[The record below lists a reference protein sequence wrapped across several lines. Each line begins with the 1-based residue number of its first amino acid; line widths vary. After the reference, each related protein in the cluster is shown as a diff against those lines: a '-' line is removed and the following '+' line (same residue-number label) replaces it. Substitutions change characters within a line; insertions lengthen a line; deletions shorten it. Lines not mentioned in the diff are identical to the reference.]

1 MEDAKQEL
9 KKSNWQ
15 HILSKTVILT
25 ASVVSKSESLQT

>member
-9 KKSNWQ
+9 KESNLQ

-25 ASVVSKSESLQT
+25 TSVVSKSESLET